1 MTSPAAGPPESA
13 SPASSW
19 QARLAPASRWLV
31 RYFRWHVRL
40 FVAANLILNG
50 LNFLTGQ
57 PWWAFWPLLVTSALL
72 AGHYLFYKIAA
83 VDERWAEARSEEL
96 NLKSYDRGHIEDIKS
111 RFEKG
116 EVPPPP
122 PR

>member
-19 QARLAPASRWLV
+19 RARLAPVYRWLV
-31 RYFRWHVRL
+31 RYFLWHVWF
-40 FVAANLILNG
+40 FVSANLILNG
-50 LNFLTGQ
+50 LNFLTGR
-57 PWWAFWPLLVTSALL
+57 PWWAFWPLLVTSPLL
-72 AGHYLFYKIAA
+72 AAHYLFYKTAT
-83 VDERWAEARSEEL
+83 VDERWADARTEEL